1 MTTGYFLFLGAQPS
15 FHFDLYYRQLMSSFV
30 KSNQAQFLKLLAII
44 HNLTSFQHQSR
55 RKMGFTLLELYLM
68 WLMALAAYG
77 IHLFPSQDFL
87 RCFPWRAHTCNFLN
101 ILVKIDYFC
110 VQLFDLEILVASHV
124 GKEHVCICACPC
136 TQHLFIAACK
146 QANQHL

>member
-1 MTTGYFLFLGAQPS
+1 
-15 FHFDLYYRQLMSSFV
+15 MSSFV

-77 IHLFPSQDFL
+77 IHLFPS
-87 RCFPWRAHTCNFLN
+87 
-101 ILVKIDYFC
+101 
-110 VQLFDLEILVASHV
+110 
-124 GKEHVCICACPC
+124 
-136 TQHLFIAACK
+136 
-146 QANQHL
+146 